1 MVNNIL
7 AYGAKRLAF
16 SEQLRYNEREICAL
30 SAVCEV
36 PMNMF
41 AKITRSARQLS
52 NTRTLTMAA
61 LLVALNVALASVR
74 VQITPELRLS
84 IGFITQV
91 TAGMLLGPA
100 VAMLTGAAGDIVS
113 LVCFPSGAYFPGY
126 TLTAV
131 VGGLIYGLMLYE
143 RPRVGYLWALLTK
156 ALVSLVCNVFL
167 NTLWLMLT
175 SGQAMAALLPVRV
188 LKNLGLLPFE
198 ALLLCMTASAVTLVM
213 KRLHPRRTR
222 D

>member
-16 SEQLRYNEREICAL
+16 SEQLRYNDRKICAL

-131 VGGLIYGLMLYE
+131 VGGL
-143 RPRVGYLWALLTK
+143 
-156 ALVSLVCNVFL
+156 
-167 NTLWLMLT
+167 WLKLT

-198 ALLLCMTASAVTLVM
+198 ALLLGMTASAVTLVM
-213 KRLHPRRTR
+213 KRLHPRRPR
-222 D
+222 DCAGHIVHSKRS

>member
-1 MVNNIL
+1 
-7 AYGAKRLAF
+7 
-16 SEQLRYNEREICAL
+16 
-30 SAVCEV
+30 
-36 PMNMF
+36 MNMF
-41 AKITRSARQLS
+41 AKITRSARQLG

-143 RPRVGYLWALLTK
+143 RPRVTK

>member
-1 MVNNIL
+1 
-7 AYGAKRLAF
+7 
-16 SEQLRYNEREICAL
+16 
-30 SAVCEV
+30 
-36 PMNMF
+36 MNMF
-41 AKITRSARQLS
+41 AKITRSARQLG

-84 IGFITQV
+84 IGFIAQV

>member
-1 MVNNIL
+1 MSI
-7 AYGAKRLAF
+7 
-16 SEQLRYNEREICAL
+16 
-30 SAVCEV
+30 
-36 PMNMF
+36 F
-41 AKITRSARQLS
+41 AKLTRSAKQLS

-91 TAGMLLGPA
+91 AAGLLLGPV
-100 VAMLTGAAGDIVS
+100 VAMLTGAAGDIVA

-143 RPRVGYLWALLTK
+143 RPRVGYLWALMTK
-156 ALVSLVCNVFL
+156 AIVSLVCNVFL
-167 NTLWLMLT
+167 NTLWLTLT
-175 SGQAMAALLPVRV
+175 SGSAMLALMPARII
-188 LKNLGLLPFE
+188 KNLGLLPLE
-198 ALLLCMTASAVTLVM
+198 ALMLCMTTSAVATVM
-213 KRLHPRRTR
+213 RRLHPRRTR

>member
-1 MVNNIL
+1 
-7 AYGAKRLAF
+7 
-16 SEQLRYNEREICAL
+16 
-30 SAVCEV
+30 
-36 PMNMF
+36 
-41 AKITRSARQLS
+41 
-52 NTRTLTMAA
+52 
-61 LLVALNVALASVR
+61 
-74 VQITPELRLS
+74 
-84 IGFITQV
+84 
-91 TAGMLLGPA
+91 
-100 VAMLTGAAGDIVS
+100 
-113 LVCFPSGAYFPGY
+113 
-126 TLTAV
+126 
-131 VGGLIYGLMLYE
+131 MLYE